1 MDLLETIK
9 TRRSIRRYQKKPV
22 ALDDLLKLT
31 NAGRLAATGGNRQP
45 WEFIIVHQKELVDAL
60 FPCLAWLAG
69 DGDPPPGMKP
79 TAYIVILGDPHR
91 SSQYQLDCSAAAQNI
106 LVAAAALG
114 LGSCWL
120 GSVEWH
126 KTRGLFGIPD
136 HLEGFGVI
144 SLGYPAQEVRIE
156 EGGEARLPERDKQG
170 VLKLPKRRLREV
182 VSLDQYGHS
191 PQPEGS
197 NP

>member
-1 MDLLETIK
+1 MRFLELIY
-9 TRRSIRRYQKKPV
+9 TRRSIRRYQQKPV
-22 ALDDLLKLT
+22 ALEDLLKLT

-45 WEFIIVHQKELVDAL
+45 WEFIIVHQKKLVATL
-60 FPCLAWLAG
+60 FPSLAWLAG
-69 DGDPPPGMKP
+69 DGDPPPGMEP
-79 TAYIVILGDPHR
+79 TAYIIILGDPQR
-91 SSQYQLDCSAAAQNI
+91 SNHYQLDCSAAAQNI
-106 LVAAAALG
+106 LVAAHSLG

-126 KTRGLFGIPD
+126 KVQELFGIPD

-156 EGGEARLPERDKQG
+156 EGGEVRLPERDGQG
-170 VLKLPKRRLREV
+170 VLKVPKRKLREV
-182 VSLDQYGHS
+182 VSLDRYGQG
-191 PQPEGS
+191 PQPEDS